1 MERTGA
7 EGLAGSPGSGG
18 SRAVCNEG
26 GLQLSEPGFIE
37 ACASFDRHEAEE
49 GGIPFKENGCRL
61 YLSAPSSVN
70 AGSKALRFGKEL

>member
-1 MERTGA
+1 MQKSVTILLAEIAGGVPRMERTGA

-49 GGIPFKENGCRL
+49 GGIPF
-61 YLSAPSSVN
+61 
-70 AGSKALRFGKEL
+70 